1 MCLTPQSTSV
11 APDGT
16 APCVVLRGTITIPVP
31 EGDVHRVVSRCV
43 PSSITSRHLLLVACC
58 LPTAYVMSPP
68 LSLSILGSRTSDL
81 NELVDTGKFRKN
93 EAAAAAAA
101 AAL

>member
-1 MCLTPQSTSV
+1 
-11 APDGT
+11 
-16 APCVVLRGTITIPVP
+16 
-31 EGDVHRVVSRCV
+31 
-43 PSSITSRHLLLVACC
+43 
-58 LPTAYVMSPP
+58 MSPP